1 MKKTST
7 STSTATLSTETD
19 STTTFDV
26 FTYTFDDRNHFKN
39 VDTKT
44 ITMPNSYG
52 KIIGDNKANGK
63 NVVSEATATHDTFA
77 IIGDN
82 WLTSTIS
89 KDKVTLTHDNA
100 NSVAERK
107 VADVTPTF
115 GGTFTIEDWRFDSK
129 GHMYGGA
136 ETHTVKI
143 PQGSYTNTP
152 ATANATDVITG
163 IGFTPT
169 TGAIT
174 STSNY
179 LGAIK
184 LGSYTKP
191 TTIKTLANASITA
204 SNFDTNTTLSSA
216 INALDSRIMAEEKAR
231 ADAIDDLDVAG
242 ASDISPSKTISTWNE
257 NNGKVNII
265 TQDISIAS
273 SQINDKTDSYSATG
287 TVVTTGKAIAAAL
300 DTLDVTGTN
309 AFGAGKTISAWS
321 ETDGKINITSQ
332 DISITSSQISDKTDS
347 YSDTGTVVTTGKA
360 IADALDTLDVAGT
373 DDFGA
378 GKTISTWSETNGKI
392 SIISQDISITSS
404 QVSDKTDTY
413 DATGTT
419 LTTGK
424 AIADAIS
431 GLNLSTTYE
440 AHGAASAVEQRLMEI
455 IGAAGTPASIKSGV
469 TLYRNDDSTYVTVTA
484 NELVEGVTYYKDD
497 KGTTQAEA
505 GTDYTLKVAGT
516 GLIGRIEELENKQ

>member
-1 MKKTST
+1 MAIDSGDSWIKLVTDASNDKITISHDVKKTST
-7 STSTATLSTETD
+7 STSTATLNTETD

-52 KIIGDNKANGK
+52 KIIGDNKVDGN

-107 VADVTPTF
+107 VANVTPAF
-115 GGTFTIEDWRFDSK
+115 GSTFTIEDWRFDSK

-152 ATANATDVITG
+152 ATANATGVITS

-204 SNFDTNTTLSSA
+204 LDFDTNTTLSST

-231 ADAIDDLDVAG
+231 ADAIDGLDVTG
-242 ASDISPSKTISTWNE
+242 ASNIPSSKTILSWSE
-257 NNGKVNII
+257 NNGKVNI
-265 TQDISIAS
+265 
-273 SQINDKTDSYSATG
+273 
-287 TVVTTGKAIAAAL
+287 TT
-300 DTLDVTGTN
+300 
-309 AFGAGKTISAWS
+309 
-321 ETDGKINITSQ
+321 
-332 DISITSSQISDKTDS
+332 
-347 YSDTGTVVTTGKA
+347 
-360 IADALDTLDVAGT
+360 
-373 DDFGA
+373 
-378 GKTISTWSETNGKI
+378 
-392 SIISQDISITSS
+392 QDISITSS

-413 DATGTT
+413 NATGTA
-419 LTTGK
+419 LVTGK
-424 AIADAIS
+424 AIANAIS
-431 GLNLSTTYE
+431 SLNLSTTYE

-455 IGAAGTPASIKSGV
+455 IGTAGTPASIKSGV
-469 TLYRNDDSTYVTVTA
+469 TLYRKTGSTYVTVTA
-484 NELVEGVTYYKDD
+484 SELVDGVTYYKDNQ
-497 KGTTQAEA
+497 GTTQAVA
-505 GTDYTLKVAGT
+505 GTDYTLRVAGT
-516 GLIGRIEELENKQ
+516 GLIGRIEELENK